1 MPQGIYAQK
10 HPHAPPFDN
19 ARLTKLFWVQNNLT
33 LSLQHW
39 TWNPEKHN
47 EMAIVTWFRV
57 SSLNF
62 PMLDS
67 GLCCQVDFR
76 NLTIEHESTPFRTPE
91 MISVGSPFLEARST
105 SSILQ
110 SFGPA
115 VVSNNCS
122 FSGQN
127 ITTILT
133 YKKLHY
139 NKNTSVAA
147 FPENCSY
154 GGMAS
159 STSISIYLWKPKWIF
174 QSAPCTCMEC
184 QFTPKT
190 ALGCCNLGDFSMWTH
205 VSPVWLQ

>member
-1 MPQGIYAQK
+1 MQ
-10 HPHAPPFDN
+10 PFDN
-19 ARLTKLFWVQNNLT
+19 AKLTKLFGFKTFQNTVTTT
-33 LSLQHW
+33 LNMKSAK
-39 TWNPEKHN
+39 TYRNG
-47 EMAIVTWFRV
+47 EMAVVTWFDV
-57 SSLNF
+57 CSLNF

-76 NLTIEHESTPFRTPE
+76 NLAIEHESTPFKTAE
-91 MISVGSPFLEARST
+91 IISVGSPFLEARST

-127 ITTILT
+127 IVTILT
-133 YKKLHY
+133 YKKTITLQQEHIIGCFAR
-139 NKNTSVAA
+139 KLQLWR
-147 FPENCSY
+147 Y
-154 GGMAS
+154 GIFDQHFNQALKS
-159 STSISIYLWKPKWIF
+159 RKLIF

-190 ALGCCNLGDFSMWTH
+190 ALGCCNLGDFSM
-205 VSPVWLQ
+205 